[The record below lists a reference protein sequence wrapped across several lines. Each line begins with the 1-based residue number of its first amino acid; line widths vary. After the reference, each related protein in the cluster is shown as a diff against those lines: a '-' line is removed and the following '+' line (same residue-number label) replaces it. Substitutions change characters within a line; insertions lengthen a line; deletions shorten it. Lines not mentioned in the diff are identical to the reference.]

1 MLRSVVATKHSPL
14 PFFCRERVLGC
25 SLWWSADRG
34 CGISLVYFCFTRQTI
49 WRSNLGDALR
59 SSPPYARNRPHRS
72 YGLGAPML
80 IKIGHVEAIFRYPV
94 KSMACERL
102 EVANVGWHG
111 LDGDRRLAFR
121 RLDDRSGMPW
131 LTASKLPGLLL
142 FAPQR
147 PRTRAE
153 GDLPTHIRTPDGQEM
168 VVFGEELA
176 AEVGRQYGASVQ
188 MMHLRTGIFDEANIS
203 VIASDTVREIGR
215 LAGRKLDVRQFRP
228 NVVVRSLRS
237 VLFRRTNG
245 WAACS
250 HSVRRTTL
258 PPSPLRIAISAARW

>member
-1 MLRSVVATKHSPL
+1 
-14 PFFCRERVLGC
+14 
-25 SLWWSADRG
+25 
-34 CGISLVYFCFTRQTI
+34 
-49 WRSNLGDALR
+49 
-59 SSPPYARNRPHRS
+59 
-72 YGLGAPML
+72 ML

-237 VLFRRTNG
+237 VPFQEDEWLGGLLSFGEADDAPAITVTNRDIR
-245 WAACS
+245 CS
-250 HSVRRTTL
+250 MVNLDPDSAGSAPEVLKAIVRANQNNAGVYGAVTRLGQLAVGQPVFSVRRTRKSSASSE
-258 PPSPLRIAISAARW
+258 PSQRFHDSRSGK